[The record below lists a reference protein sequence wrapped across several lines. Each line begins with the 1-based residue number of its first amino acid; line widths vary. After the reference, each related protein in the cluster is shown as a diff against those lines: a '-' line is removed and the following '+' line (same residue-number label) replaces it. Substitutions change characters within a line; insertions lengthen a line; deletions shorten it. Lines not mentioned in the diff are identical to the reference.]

1 MTDALSDASKRYT
14 EREFSLILSRA
25 AELAG
30 SPNAVSR
37 IEDGLTLNEIKAIAA
52 EAGLD
57 PDLIARA
64 ARLIPVEDPPSVLR
78 RVTGGAFRVRRAFDL
93 PGELTNDRAQQ
104 ILNSVRRTMQTH
116 GVGDASSAGVSWSTS
131 GAPEIFVSAHGE
143 GAETRV
149 EITVNRRAALVLPF
163 MIGGV
168 GVVATLNAAVAA
180 GDSGFINP
188 YLVLASGAAITA
200 GLAWSAMRR
209 IAGRT
214 RATIERLIEAIGE
227 AADRDRPS

>member
-1 MTDALSDASKRYT
+1 MSDAPKRYT
-14 EREFSLILSRA
+14 EKEFSLILSKA

-37 IEDGLTLNEIKAIAA
+37 IEDGLTLSEITSIAA

-57 PDLIARA
+57 PDVIARA
-64 ARLIPVEDPPSVLR
+64 ARLIPVEEPPSMLR
-78 RVTGGAFRVRRAFDL
+78 RVTGGAFRVRRDFDL

-104 ILNSVRRTMQTH
+104 ILSAARRTMQNH
-116 GVGDASSAGVSWSTS
+116 GVGDASSSGVSWSAS
-131 GAPEIFVSAHGE
+131 GAPQVFVSAHGE

-163 MIGGV
+163 MLGGV
-168 GVVATLNAAVAA
+168 GAVATLNAAVAA
-180 GDSGFINP
+180 GDGGFINP

-200 GLAWSAMRR
+200 ACVWFAVRR
-209 IAGRT
+209 ITGRN
-214 RATIERLIEAIGE
+214 RATLERLIEAIGE
-227 AADRDRPS
+227 SADRDRAS